1 MFISMKWVIHIYF
14 AMVVQSSV
22 KSQLSNFFF
31 KFSQIK
37 YQNAIR
43 KIGLQASNDFQAL
56 DDNLTMIF
64 FHHKS

>member
-1 MFISMKWVIHIYF
+1 MSMKWAIHIYF

-22 KSQLSNFFF
+22 KSQLSNFSK

-37 YQNAIR
+37 DQNAIR

-56 DDNLTMIF
+56 DDNNNF
-64 FHHKS
+64 FSS

>member
-22 KSQLSNFFF
+22 KSQLSNFLKKVFTD
-31 KFSQIK
+31 
-37 YQNAIR
+37 QNAIR

-56 DDNLTMIF
+56 DDSNNF
-64 FHHKS
+64 FSS